1 MQHKLVHTRTD
12 FKLTP
17 LSVKLEGRREV
28 NIEWVIKEKAVAAA
42 REAGVGPVINLHA
55 CLIGDR
61 GVDFSR
67 HAVVVSIKKMAAGR
81 FAVGHDALVDLTGN
95 HGAL

>member
-1 MQHKLVHTRTD
+1 MQHKLAHTRTD

-17 LSVKLEGRREV
+17 LAVKLEGRREV

-67 HAVVVSIKKMAAGR
+67 HAVVVSIKKMAAGGL
-81 FAVGHDALVDLTGN
+81 AMSHDALVDFTGN